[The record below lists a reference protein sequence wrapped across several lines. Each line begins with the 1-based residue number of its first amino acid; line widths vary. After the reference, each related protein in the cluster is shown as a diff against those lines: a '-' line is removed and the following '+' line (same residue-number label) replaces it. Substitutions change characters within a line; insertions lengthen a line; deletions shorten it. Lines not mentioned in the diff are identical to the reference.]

1 MHAER
6 IRSVSGASIRVS
18 APEPWP
24 RSPGSAYPISPGSRE
39 ADITATSTCSGS
51 PARSEPARGSSDFRN
66 YARRADCASERL
78 GPQSAQDQ
86 ETTAGT
92 LQAMTVLSPAPLAAP
107 IPIAVV
113 LALPPTALLLVTRI
127 TLDLPLVPSL
137 LSA

>member
-51 PARSEPARGSSDFRN
+51 PARSEPARGSSDFRK

-78 GPQSAQDQ
+78 GPKSAKDQ
-86 ETTAGT
+86 ETTAGN
-92 LQAMTVLSPAPLAAP
+92 LQSMTGRPQALCAATNTIGIVITPLATGLLQIGRALYRERVWL
-107 IPIAVV
+107 AV
-113 LALPPTALLLVTRI
+113 
-127 TLDLPLVPSL
+127 
-137 LSA
+137 